1 MPLKILVADD
11 EPHIRDL
18 LRLLFKDEGYDV
30 VEAEDGEE
38 AYEVAK
44 KEKPDLII
52 LDIMMPKVDGYQAY
66 HSIRSDAELKDVPIL
81 ILTAKA
87 EPIYN
92 RISKG
97 IGADA
102 HITKP
107 FDADDV
113 LKKINKFVGEKAK

>member
-1 MPLKILVADD
+1 MIFLHSIIFLNGIFHLLK
-11 EPHIRDL
+11 
-18 LRLLFKDEGYDV
+18 LLFKDEGFEV

-38 AYEVAK
+38 AYVVAK
-44 KEKPDLII
+44 NEKPDLII

-66 HSIRSDAELKDVPIL
+66 HSIRSDADLRDIPII

-113 LKKINKFVGEKAK
+113 LKKIRKFIAKKE

>member
-1 MPLKILVADD
+1 MAYKILVADD

-18 LRLLFKDEGYDV
+18 LKLLLEDEGYDV

-38 AYEVAK
+38 AYQVAK
-44 KEKPDLII
+44 DEKPDVII

-66 HSIRSDAELKDVPIL
+66 HSIRSDADLKGIPIL
-81 ILTAKA
+81 ILTAKS

-107 FDADDV
+107 FDADEV
-113 LKKINKFVGEKAK
+113 LSKLKKFIEVRK